1 MQKASW
7 SFWHSSLAL
16 NALFEKQPGEGKP
29 NFVQDVPTRFQMIER
44 LLRLRVPIYSFI
56 FYDNITKP
64 GDRVKLDLKDNYWS
78 IMEAMVPVLGP
89 LAESTEILG
98 KEDVPTGSSVHI
110 VLYNLFRGPLSQ
122 RARKNT
128 RLNRTLRK

>member
-7 SFWHSSLAL
+7 SFRHSSLPL
-16 NALFEKQPGEGKP
+16 NALFEKQPGEGKS
-29 NFVQDVPTRFQMIER
+29 NFVQDVPTRWNSSFQIIEL

-78 IMEAMVPVLGP
+78 IMEAMVPVF
-89 LAESTEILG
+89 
-98 KEDVPTGSSVHI
+98 GSP
-110 VLYNLFRGPLSQ
+110 G
-122 RARKNT
+122 
-128 RLNRTLRK
+128 